1 MSNILIMHPDGTRA
15 RLVCIP
21 ETPSQPYLTSDEE
34 LMLAMDRE
42 IESLRAQ
49 LAEAEGDRDTWH
61 ATSDRDLVKTMAAD
75 AKLRAVREIYAGME
89 GFIPQT
95 APEGYCLRIIREMY
109 EAVKEPK

>member
-1 MSNILIMHPDGTRA
+1 VN
-15 RLVCIP
+15 
-21 ETPSQPYLTSDEE
+21 E
-34 LMLAMDRE
+34 LEKAEAATKGHQYFLDT